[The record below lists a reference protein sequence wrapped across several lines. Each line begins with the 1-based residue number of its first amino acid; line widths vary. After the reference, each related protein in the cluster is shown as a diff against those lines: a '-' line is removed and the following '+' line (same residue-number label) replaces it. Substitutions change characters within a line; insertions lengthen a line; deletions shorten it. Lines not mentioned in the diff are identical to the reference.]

1 MIIKGEVIHGAQL
14 GRKMGF
20 PTANIDARDIKVD
33 NGVYYSQVRLAGKLY
48 NAMSNIG
55 LRPSVDGQTRLLET
69 HIFGFAG
76 DLYGQEIEVDLKLK
90 IRDEQRFASIDELQR
105 AFDEDVDIYERSQH
119 RKLRDAFNF

>member
-1 MIIKGEVIHGAQL
+1 MTIVGKVVKGNQI
-14 GRKMGF
+14 GRKLGF

-33 NGVYYSQVRLAGKLY
+33 NGVYYSQVRLDGKLY

-76 DLYGQEIEVDLKLK
+76 DLYGREIEVDLRLK
-90 IRDEQRFASIDELQR
+90 IRDERRFASIDELQR
-105 AFDEDVDIYERSQH
+105 QLE
-119 RKLRDAFNF
+119 RDAALCNPEL

>member
-1 MIIKGEVIHGAQL
+1 MIVKGEVIHGAQL

-33 NGVYYSQVRLAGKLY
+33 NGVYYSQVRLADKLY

-105 AFDEDVDIYERSQH
+105 QLE
-119 RKLRDAFNF
+119 KDAALCNPEL

>member
-20 PTANIDARDIKVD
+20 PTANIDARNIKVD
-33 NGVYYSQVRLAGKLY
+33 NGVYYSQVRLADKLY

-105 AFDEDVDIYERSQH
+105 QLE
-119 RKLRDAFNF
+119 KDAALCTPEL

>member
-1 MIIKGEVIHGAQL
+1 MVIKGEVIHGAQL

-33 NGVYYSQVRLAGKLY
+33 NGVYYSQVRLDGKRH

-76 DLYGQEIEVDLKLK
+76 DLYGQQIEVDLRLK
-90 IRDEQRFASIDELQR
+90 IRDERRFASIEELQR
-105 AFDEDVDIYERSQH
+105 QLE
-119 RKLRDAFNF
+119 RDAALCNPEL

>member
-1 MIIKGEVIHGAQL
+1 MVIKGEVIHGAQL

-33 NGVYYSQVRLAGKLY
+33 NGVYYSQVQLDGRLY

-76 DLYGQEIEVDLKLK
+76 DLYGRVIEVDLRLK
-90 IRDEQRFASIDELQR
+90 IRDERRFASIEELQR
-105 AFDEDVDIYERSQH
+105 QLE
-119 RKLRDAFNF
+119 RDAALCNPEL